1 MEGLEFI
8 LVPLVIFL
16 WIPFFFFSD
25 FWSPFW
31 WNFVGRFWRCF
42 FAEFVLGI
50 THEIGLPLFLVIL
63 PLKSSGKAF
72 DFGGFCVLGVL
83 EIEARDL
90 QFLPF

>member
-1 MEGLEFI
+1 
-8 LVPLVIFL
+8 
-16 WIPFFFFSD
+16 
-25 FWSPFW
+25 
-31 WNFVGRFWRCF
+31 
-42 FAEFVLGI
+42 
-50 THEIGLPLFLVIL
+50 L